1 MITPDDSFALKDKVE
16 CARRENMLLEP
27 HMQPLLNYLKDM
39 REALGADYE
48 MPMFDPCDGGIN
60 ARVLIL
66 LEAPGPKA
74 VGSQFISRNNPDRTA
89 ENINNLLQKA
99 EIPRADTILWNIVP
113 WYIGDGKKIR
123 SATKEDVKSSLPFL
137 KKLIELLTNLD
148 FIVLM
153 GKPAQSAELEIKK
166 ITSKLIYCTAHP
178 SPKVANIYP
187 PKMLK
192 TQQQFNDISS
202 LLKYLAPQNFI
213 ANFTTEDIDKLLA
226 FLPVFSNPDFKPYVP
241 IKRDF
246 RPFFKYDF
254 AIDAFSELLREPCWS
269 SDCDPIVAGKMFKNE
284 SLLKNADLVE
294 IKQMLRYF
302 DSQDKWVDG
311 AKGQFIIDGHLQR
324 LLERLKQL
332 RNTI

>member
-1 MITPDDSFALKDKVE
+1 MNLADDSFALKDQAE
-16 CARRENMLLEP
+16 RTRREVMLSQP
-27 HMQPLLNYLKDM
+27 HVQPLVSYLGDI
-39 REALGADYE
+39 RNALGIDYE

-99 EIPRADTILWNIVP
+99 GIPRADTILWNIVP
-113 WYIGDGKKIR
+113 WYIGNGKKIR
-123 SATKEDVKSSLPFL
+123 PATKADISLALPFL
-137 KKLIELLTNLD
+137 KKLIEILTNLD

-187 PKMLK
+187 QKMLK

-202 LLKYLAPQNFI
+202 LLRYLAPKNFI
-213 ANFTTEDIDKLLA
+213 VNFTVADIDKLLA
-226 FLPVFSNPDFKPYVP
+226 FLPVFNNPDFKPCVQ

-246 RPFFKYDF
+246 RPFIKYHL

-269 SDCDPIVAGKMFKNE
+269 SDCDPIVSGKMFKNE

-311 AKGQFIIDGHLQR
+311 AKGQFITDGHLQR
-324 LLERLKQL
+324 LLERLKEL
-332 RNTI
+332 RSTI